1 MLTFT
6 NNQGFGVC
14 LSTDDPKPTAGVQ
27 NGDMLLEM
35 DTGKIYLFD
44 EENSQWLEW
53 TNGGSEENGGGS

>member
-1 MLTFT
+1 MISFT
-6 NNQGFGVC
+6 NNEGFGVC
-14 LSTDDPKPTAGVQ
+14 LAADTKPTEGVS
-27 NGDMLLEM
+27 NGDMILEM

>member
-1 MLTFT
+1 MSVSFS

-14 LSTDDPKPTAGVQ
+14 LSTDAKPTSGVS

-44 EENSQWLEW
+44 AENSQWREW
-53 TNGGSEENGGGS
+53 TTS